1 MPPHRGERRAAQA
14 GSVPEEGARRRTGRR
29 GTRCSGSRRGAGQSL
44 GFPPSLNGAGPVVFG
59 TQPVVSSPDVFCV
72 GFASSRF
79 ALGWVG
85 RFLCAAAQMK
95 PVHWVVGFL
104 SLVGW
109 LVRDECM
116 GIGEAAPR
124 VCLAGSP
131 HRRAPVHGR
140 AGVAEG
146 GRRRLTPVPAGPI
159 PTPLAAHGPAPV
171 LCPPAPPPSPAPSSH
186 TDRRHPFPS
195 PRPTG
200 PCRGPLPPR
209 AKAKSGGTQRR
220 GGCEAGGM
228 RGGAKHH
235 KKPGT
240 PRTANTGRGP
250 RKFLKILKK
259 IKITGRGHR
268 EKRRP
273 GTAPK
278 AQFCVLHGAAPSA
291 KTSPSKKAR
300 RVVVMRVGTEGGTP

>member
-1 MPPHRGERRAAQA
+1 MVPPHRGERRAAQA

-146 GRRRLTPVPAGPI
+146 GEAPPDPCARWTH
-159 PTPLAAHGPAPV
+159 PTPLGTRRTCTRTCPRPV
-171 LCPPAPPPSPAPSSH
+171 SPCTPSLPRTLQSHRPPAPLPVSATHRPLPRPPSSQGESEIRGDPAPGRVRS
-186 TDRRHPFPS
+186 
-195 PRPTG
+195 
-200 PCRGPLPPR
+200 RGNAR
-209 AKAKSGGTQRR
+209 GRKASQKARDATHG
-220 GGCEAGGM
+220 EH
-228 RGGAKHH
+228 GA
-235 KKPGT
+235 GT
-240 PRTANTGRGP
+240 P
-250 RKFLKILKK
+250 
-259 IKITGRGHR
+259 
-268 EKRRP
+268 
-273 GTAPK
+273 
-278 AQFCVLHGAAPSA
+278 
-291 KTSPSKKAR
+291 
-300 RVVVMRVGTEGGTP
+300 